1 MKKRI
6 ALTSLAVLFAGA
18 MAFAGG
24 KAKDAKTAAASSM
37 SGKTYY
43 AVITDS
49 NCGLK
54 HSMASADA
62 AACVEKCV
70 KGGAKYAAVYHKKI
84 YQLEPQDKFEGMG
97 GKRVKITGS
106 MANGTITA
114 ETVTALPDH
123 PMKSK
128 SMKKS
133 S

>member
-1 MKKRI
+1 MEMKKKI

-24 KAKDAKTAAASSM
+24 NGKAAKSSSKSSM

-54 HSMASADA
+54 HSVASAEA

-70 KGGAKYAAVYHKKI
+70 KGGAKYEAVYHKKL

-106 MANGTITA
+106 EANGTITA
-114 ETVTALPDH
+114 DTVTALPDH
-123 PMKSK
+123 PMKT
-128 SMKKS
+128 MKKS